1 MDKPPV
7 KRYTDFKTLA
17 EKHPRVNMEA
27 PRKYKAWTCGGCNK
41 LLGLIYSDGV
51 LAVKYKDLTAWVTG
65 TYKTVCRFC
74 KMINIYRSNSKA
86 EHALDDLTKNE
97 EVK

>member
-1 MDKPPV
+1 MDKKPV

-17 EKHPRVNMEA
+17 EKHKTVTMEI
-27 PRKYKAWTCGGCNK
+27 PGKFRYWKCGGCGK

-74 KMINIYRSNSKA
+74 KLVNVFRSGQA
-86 EHALDDLTKNE
+86 ESTLDDLTKNE

>member
-17 EKHPRVNMEA
+17 QKHPRVNMEA
-27 PRKYKAWTCGGCNK
+27 PRKYKHWTCGGCNK

-51 LAVKYKDLTAWVTG
+51 LAVKYKDLLGFDIKPPMYVWIAG
-65 TYKTVCRFC
+65 RASAMHK
-74 KMINIYRSNSKA
+74 
-86 EHALDDLTKNE
+86 
-97 EVK
+97 